1 MGNEQEQKN
10 RFAVP
15 ALIAGIVG
23 AVLPFT
29 VLIPAA
35 AAVLGWLGISQAA
48 KLQQAGD
55 VPLGRGLSIAGAI
68 LGSIYTVFGLYLLAT
83 GTF

>member
-1 MGNEQEQKN
+1 MENEQEQKN

-23 AVLPFT
+23 AMLPFT

-35 AAVLGWLGISQAA
+35 AAVLGGLGISQAG
-48 KLQQAGD
+48 KFQQAGGL
-55 VPLGRGLSIAGAI
+55 PLGRGLSIAGLI
-68 LGSIYTVFGLYLLAT
+68 LGCIYTVFGLYLLAT

>member
-1 MGNEQEQKN
+1 MENEQEQKN

-15 ALIAGIVG
+15 ALVAGIVG
-23 AVLPFT
+23 AMLPFT

-35 AAVLGWLGISQAA
+35 AAVLGGLGISQAA
-48 KLQQAGD
+48 KLQLAGG
-55 VPLGRGLSIAGAI
+55 VPLGRGLSIAGVI
-68 LGSIYTVFGLYLLAT
+68 LGGIYTIFGLYLLGT

>member
-1 MGNEQEQKN
+1 MENEHDRKN

-15 ALIAGIVG
+15 VLIAGIVG

-35 AAVLGWLGISQAA
+35 ALILGVLGINQAT
-48 KLQQAGD
+48 KLQQAGGA
-55 VPLGRGLSIAGAI
+55 PLGRGFSIAGAV
-68 LGSIYTVFGLYLLAT
+68 LGGIYTIFGLYLVAT

>member
-1 MGNEQEQKN
+1 MENEQEQKN

-15 ALIAGIVG
+15 ALIAGIAG

-35 AAVLGWLGISQAA
+35 ALILGVLGINQAT
-48 KLQQAGD
+48 KLQQAGGA
-55 VPLGRGLSIAGAI
+55 PLGRGLSIAGAI
-68 LGSIYTVFGLYLLAT
+68 LGGIYTIFGIYLLGT